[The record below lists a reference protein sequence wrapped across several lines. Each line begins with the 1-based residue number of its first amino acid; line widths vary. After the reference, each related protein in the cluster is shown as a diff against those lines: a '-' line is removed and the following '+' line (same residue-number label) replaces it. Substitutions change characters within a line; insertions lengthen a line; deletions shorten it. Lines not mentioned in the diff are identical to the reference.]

1 MTANTAHRW
10 RPRDDSSLSSPQP
23 MPTLLGWVVD
33 SVGLLA
39 QVRALVS
46 SQALAGRLMLRSL
59 A

>member
-1 MTANTAHRW
+1 MTANTAIGGGHG
-10 RPRDDSSLSSPQP
+10 DDSSLSSPQP
-23 MPTLLGWVVD
+23 MPTLLGRVVD